1 MNDTNSTQPHS
12 ASDEDNFT
20 GISNPHILWKQL
32 TGLVIASIIF
42 FHFGGLFIVLPGV
55 FAFVDAWNAGIY
67 KRKDVKSLLNI
78 SPMGWGI
85 AMEGLLILA
94 YPLYVIKRN
103 TLKTK
108 KGNVLF
114 FVFTIIFG
122 ALTFL
127 FIALQILRQLGSV

>member
-1 MNDTNSTQPHS
+1 M
-12 ASDEDNFT
+12 
-20 GISNPHILWKQL
+20 
-32 TGLVIASIIF
+32 
-42 FHFGGLFIVLPGV
+42 LPGV

-108 KGNVLF
+108 KGHVLF